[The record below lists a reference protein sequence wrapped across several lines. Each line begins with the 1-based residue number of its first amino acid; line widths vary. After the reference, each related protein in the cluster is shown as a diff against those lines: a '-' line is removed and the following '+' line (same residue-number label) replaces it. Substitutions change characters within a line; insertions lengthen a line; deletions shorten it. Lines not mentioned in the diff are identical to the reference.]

1 MFNIYLILPNKS
13 LAVSILGLLIS
24 ILGKVEGI
32 ISVTVSTLNSGCHL
46 VILFL
51 SITIG
56 GINVF
61 KYF

>member
-1 MFNIYLILPNKS
+1 
-13 LAVSILGLLIS
+13 LGN
-24 ILGKVEGI
+24 VEGI
-32 ISVTVSTLNSGCHL
+32 ISMTVSTLNSGCHL

-61 KYF
+61 KYFWKQKILVVSN